1 LARIDWRALPA
12 QVKGHLI
19 DRLVERRISKADVE
33 TLRAWIETD
42 PMVPDGLWY
51 KDFGT
56 FKLAG
61 NGNKPSTFLMKGQ
74 AARGQRVD

>member
-1 LARIDWRALPA
+1 
-12 QVKGHLI
+12 
-19 DRLVERRISKADVE
+19 
-33 TLRAWIETD
+33 
-42 PMVPDGLWY
+42 MVPDGFWY